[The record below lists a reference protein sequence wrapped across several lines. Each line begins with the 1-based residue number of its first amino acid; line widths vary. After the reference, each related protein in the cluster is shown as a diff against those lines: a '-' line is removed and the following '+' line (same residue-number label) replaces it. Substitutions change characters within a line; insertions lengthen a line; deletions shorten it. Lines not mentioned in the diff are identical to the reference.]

1 MNVVETSMI
10 EGSVT
15 APRGFRAAGV
25 HCGVKASRKDLA
37 IVAADRPASAAAL
50 FTTNAVKAAPVLVS
64 QEKVQSGAAQAITI
78 NSGNANA
85 CTGAQGLADAQEMAA
100 LTARHLGIAEEFV
113 LVASTGVIGVPLPME
128 AIRLGIPPA
137 IEALRPEGG
146 ADAADA
152 ILTTDAFP
160 KTAAAQIELGGALVT
175 IGGMA
180 KGAGMIHPNL
190 ATTLCVLTTDAVI
203 AGAQLRRALRHAV
216 DRSFN
221 CISVDGDTS
230 TNDTVFCLANGMAG
244 NAPLVDDDL
253 ALDRFSETLGEV
265 ATALAK
271 MVVRDGEGASKVG
284 TLIVR
289 GARSGEDARRVAT
302 AVMTSPLVKTA
313 LGGGEP
319 NWGRVLAAVGR
330 SGAGV
335 NPETID
341 VWIGGVPV
349 VRNGTAASPDLA
361 AAAAAMSG
369 VEVEM
374 QVDLHLGSG
383 TFTGWF
389 SDLTEGYVKVN
400 AGYLT

>member
-1 MNVVETSMI
+1 MIPGGVTS
-10 EGSVT
+10 
-15 APRGFRAAGV
+15 PRGFRAAGV
-25 HCGVKASRKDLA
+25 HCGVKPSRKDLA
-37 IVAADRPASAAAL
+37 VIAADRLASAAAL
-50 FTTNAVKAAPVLVS
+50 FTTNAIKAAPVLVS
-64 QEKVQSGAAQAITI
+64 QEKAQSGVAQAITI

-85 CTGAQGLADAQEMAA
+85 CTGAQGLSDAQEMAA

-113 LVASTGVIGVPLPME
+113 LVASTGVIGGPLPMG
-128 AIRLGIPPA
+128 AIRQGIPRA
-137 IEALRPEGG
+137 IEALRSEGG
-146 ADAADA
+146 ADAANA

-160 KTAAAQIELGGALVT
+160 KSAATQLDVGGALVT

-203 AGAQLRRALRHAV
+203 AGPQLRQALRRAV
-216 DRSFN
+216 ERSFN

-244 NAPLVDDDL
+244 NTPLVDDDR
-253 ALDRFSETLGEV
+253 ALTRFSEALGEV

-289 GARSGEDARRVAT
+289 GARSGEDARRIAT

-341 VWIGGVPV
+341 VWIGGVLV
-349 VRNGTAASPDLA
+349 VHNGIAASTDLTAAE
-361 AAAAAMSG
+361 AAMSG
-369 VEVEM
+369 AEVEM